1 MKFKYCIIKAISI
14 MYEKDF
20 QFVNKMQ
27 IDNMGGIL

>member
-1 MKFKYCIIKAISI
+1 MIFKYCIIGAILI